1 MKRPSFFAFLFG
13 KEELRAS
20 ISDAPKLLNLFM
32 EYGVVYR
39 DFREDGEGGVRFC
52 LSPFS
57 SAAVLT
63 LCEKKKIEIERT
75 GAAGVPRLMYKYRKR
90 WGLAVGALFAIA
102 IIFMS
107 GRCLWDIRVTG
118 NDKVTYTEVV
128 EALAASGF
136 SIGDRLDTLDIDR
149 TETLVLL
156 NSDKISWI
164 TINMTGTCAEVQIR
178 EAELPNEKEPTR
190 PANIVAS
197 RDGQVE
203 YVELF
208 SGSAVVNEGS
218 VVRKGDL
225 LISGVRDSNSDG
237 YSITRASG
245 KVFAITE
252 REFEIE
258 VPFEYEKKS
267 AGKQK
272 NIELYITFFSK
283 EIKIFKRNNPNSVN
297 CDTIDMEEGFR
308 FFGGVRLPFGVRR
321 VVEVSTETEMGRYTD
336 PEAMEL
342 AYYKLNREIED
353 TIPDAQILKKTI
365 TSEQREDA
373 LVLRCKIRCIENIG
387 QTVEFDFSEIK

>member
-1 MKRPSFFAFLFG
+1 MKKPSFFAFLFG

-20 ISDAPKLLNLFM
+20 ISDASRLLNLFM
-32 EYGVVYR
+32 EYGIVYR

-75 GAAGVPRLMYKYRKR
+75 DVAGVPHLAYKYRKR
-90 WGLAVGALFAIA
+90 WGLGVGALFAVL
-102 IIFMS
+102 IIFLS
-107 GRCLWDIRVTG
+107 GRYLWDIRVTG
-118 NDKVTYTEVV
+118 NENVTYTEVV

-136 SIGDRLDTLDIDR
+136 SVGDRLDTLDIDR
-149 TETLVLL
+149 IETLVLL
-156 NSDKISWI
+156 NSDRISWI
-164 TINMTGTCAEVQIR
+164 TINMLGTCADVQIR

-203 YVELF
+203 YIEIF

-218 VVRKGDL
+218 AVRKGDL
-225 LISGVRDSNSDG
+225 LISGVRDSNSGG
-237 YSITRASG
+237 YAITRASG

-252 REFEIE
+252 REFEVE

-267 AGKQK
+267 AEKLK
-272 NIELYITFFSK
+272 NIEIYITFFSK
-283 EIKIFKRNNPNSVN
+283 EIKIFKRNNPNSAN
-297 CDTIDMEEGFR
+297 CDTIDMEKGFR

-321 VVEVSTETEMGRYTD
+321 VVAVSTQTEIERYTD
-336 PEAMEL
+336 SEAIEI
-342 AYYKLNREIED
+342 AYYKLNREIEQAL
-353 TIPDAQILKKTI
+353 PDAQILKKTI
-365 TSEQREDA
+365 ISEQREDA